1 MPEDGLPVIGEV
13 GPKGLHVAVMHSG
26 VTLAAITGEAV
37 SAEIMEQ
44 GGYDGLLA
52 PYRPQRFQ

>member
-1 MPEDGLPVIGEV
+1 
-13 GPKGLHVAVMHSG
+13 MHSG